1 MKQQLKVILTSTLCV
16 FAIVLIIYI
25 IGKTMS
31 SKTATGGNSAEKN
44 SSGTVEEVTTV
55 TDSFLLGED
64 IKQQLLTVNPYSRS
78 GQKLNKVNAIVIH
91 YVGNSGTTAA
101 QNRNYFEGLK
111 DSKTVSA
118 SSHYIVGLEGEIIQ
132 CVPLEEIS
140 YASNNRNS
148 DTIAI
153 ECCHPDATGKFNKK
167 TYNSLVKLTAALLKT
182 YGLSVEE
189 GLIRHYDVTG
199 KECPLY
205 FVRNEDEWY
214 GFKLA
219 VDSELKN
226 KK

>member
-91 YVGNSGTTAA
+91 YVGNPGTTAA

-111 DSKTVSA
+111 DSKNVSA

>member
-25 IGKTMS
+25 IGKSMS

-91 YVGNSGTTAA
+91 YVGNPGTTAA

>member
-91 YVGNSGTTAA
+91 YVGNPGTTAA

>member
-44 SSGTVEEVTTV
+44 SSSTVEEVTTV

-91 YVGNSGTTAA
+91 YVGNPGTTAA

>member
-25 IGKTMS
+25 IGKSMS

-91 YVGNSGTTAA
+91 YVGNPGTTAA

-153 ECCHPDATGKFNKK
+153 ECCHPDATGKFKKK

>member
-1 MKQQLKVILTSTLCV
+1 
-16 FAIVLIIYI
+16 
-25 IGKTMS
+25 MS

-91 YVGNSGTTAA
+91 YVGNPGTTAA

>member
-31 SKTATGGNSAEKN
+31 SKTATGGNPAEKN
-44 SSGTVEEVTTV
+44 SSSTVEEITTV

-91 YVGNSGTTAA
+91 YVGNPGTTAA

>member
-91 YVGNSGTTAA
+91 YVGNPGTTAA

-153 ECCHPDATGKFNKK
+153 ECCHPDVTGKFNKK

-219 VDSELKN
+219 VDSELKS

>member
-44 SSGTVEEVTTV
+44 SNGTVEEVTTV

-91 YVGNSGTTAA
+91 YVGNPGTTAA

>member
-25 IGKTMS
+25 IGKSMS
-31 SKTATGGNSAEKN
+31 SKTETGGNSAEKN

-91 YVGNSGTTAA
+91 YVGNPGTTAA

-153 ECCHPDATGKFNKK
+153 ECCHPDATGKFKKK
-167 TYNSLVKLTAALLKT
+167 TYNSLVKLTAALF
-182 YGLSVEE
+182 
-189 GLIRHYDVTG
+189 
-199 KECPLY
+199 

>member
-25 IGKTMS
+25 IGKSMS

-91 YVGNSGTTAA
+91 YVGNPGTTAA

-189 GLIRHYDVTG
+189 GLRRHYDVTG